1 MAFLCFPLMV
11 GRMRITIF
19 HFLLSCTLVFSL
31 LWGYLIVTVISR
43 CNLQKSQFVKFNQ
56 IVCFFHFFYLYF
68 IFLCFSAF
76 KEEEVKYKMVPE
88 ERQVNALDFF

>member
-1 MAFLCFPLMV
+1 MAFLCFPLVV

-43 CNLQKSQFVKFNQ
+43 CKWQMLG
-56 IVCFFHFFYLYF
+56 
-68 IFLCFSAF
+68 IFLISFTYISHLYVAA
-76 KEEEVKYKMVPE
+76 PS
-88 ERQVNALDFF
+88 RRTR